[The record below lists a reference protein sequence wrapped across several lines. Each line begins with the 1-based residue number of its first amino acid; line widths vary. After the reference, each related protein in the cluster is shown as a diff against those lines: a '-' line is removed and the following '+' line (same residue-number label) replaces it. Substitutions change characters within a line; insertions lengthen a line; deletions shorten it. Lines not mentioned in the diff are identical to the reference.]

1 MKIQTPRLLL
11 RPAGEPDIEPLHR
24 LWIEPGVRRF
34 LWDDEE
40 IPVDRAR
47 AVVLDSLEHWSSRH
61 FGLWTLS
68 LSAGAPLVGFCG
80 FRPPEWAEAPELLFG
95 LSATH
100 WGRGLALEA
109 ARAAASYA
117 FDTLG
122 VTRVV
127 AATDP
132 PNTASVRVLERLGM
146 RFERQGRLQGLETL
160 FFKLDP
166 ADLTPPVVTRTS

>member
-1 MKIQTPRLLL
+1 MEIQTPRLLM

-24 LWIEPGVRRF
+24 LWVEPAVRRF

-47 AVVLDSLEHWSSRH
+47 DVVRDSIEHWSSRR
-61 FGLWTLS
+61 FGLWTLA
-68 LSAGAPLVGFCG
+68 LAADAPLVGFCG
-80 FRPPEWAEAPELLFG
+80 FRPAEWAEAPELLFG

-109 ARAAASYA
+109 ARAAVTYA

-122 VTRVV
+122 VTGVV

-146 RFERQGRLQGLETL
+146 RFERQGRLEGLDTL
-160 FFKLDP
+160 FFALDP
-166 ADLTPPVVTRTS
+166 ADLTEPVVPRTS